1 MSLIMT
7 PDLKLF
13 HTLHT
18 VVPSLASGFS
28 RHPTKFSLSLGM
40 SVAWTPEFV
49 SYSLRT
55 ASAFAC
61 EVESRPTK

>member
-7 PDLKLF
+7 PDLELF

-28 RHPTKFSLSLGM
+28 RYPTKFSLSLGM
-40 SVAWTPEFV
+40 SAWTPKFV
-49 SYSLRT
+49 SYCLRR

-61 EVESRPTK
+61 EVESRFTK